1 MANIESLLAREI
13 PSLFINFF
21 DFVVHLWLKNP

>member
-1 MANIESLLAREI
+1 MAKVESLLAREI

-21 DFVVHLWLKNP
+21 DFVVQLWLKSP